1 MYGIDR
7 RNLKLHFLF
16 EETLEIIIIFAI
28 HLKIVYPIGKKLIRL
43 MISLLE
49 TSSLRLVFIITKN
62 NKYSFIYIKNFS

>member
-62 NKYSFIYIKNFS
+62 NKYSIIYIKNFS

>member
-16 EETLEIIIIFAI
+16 EEILEIIIIFAI
-28 HLKIVYPIGKKLIRL
+28 HLKIVYSIGKKLIRL

-62 NKYSFIYIKNFS
+62 NKYSIIYIKNFS